1 MRDLLRPGALRRR
14 IVLVAVLCLVV
25 AACSADTAD
34 TTTTAAGPDE
44 TEAPATTAGDDTT
57 ETTAPPTD
65 DGDDDDAGDDEA
77 VRFLMAE
84 NFWADW
90 VPYSSTALSQKRL
103 ERQIYDYL
111 VDFPSGDLSQPE
123 PSLATSWEEVDDTTW
138 EFALRDDVVFHDGQ
152 PLTAADVKASVE
164 LASGFS
170 GESAYALTWAPAEV
184 EIVDDYT
191 VRITTEEPFAPML
204 AELWWTPIAS
214 AEWLEGDEE
223 ELASS
228 PNGTGPFRLV
238 EDSVNVKT
246 MEANPD
252 YWQGPPDIESLVWE
266 FIQDPQTRLDAL
278 LTGDVHAI
286 DRVPPEHLEIL
297 EAEEG
302 IELASVTGIESV
314 NLFIA
319 PGRLPI
325 WDENADFRRAVNL
338 SFNRGPLVENLVMGA
353 SAPAGSFLPTNAL
366 YYQEQSPPFELDP
379 EGARAALEAAGVPDG
394 GPEFEIWVAE
404 GFLPRAVPVVEAIV
418 AQMQEVGLN
427 PTIVTSDVAGLID
440 DAFSEGGTGSMY
452 HLSWATAGDPNQA
465 AAVYSS
471 AFAWYFGDE
480 ELDGLV
486 AEGRTTLDPADR
498 EQVYA
503 DLQAHMWEQAWH
515 VPLYN
520 SDFTLAHVSEL
531 EDVLVQPHTFRTDF
545 YPASLSD

>member
-1 MRDLLRPGALRRR
+1 MRDLLNLGALHRR
-14 IVLVAVLCLVV
+14 IVLPAVLCLVV
-25 AACSADTAD
+25 VACQGDTAG
-34 TTTTAAGPDE
+34 TTTTAGAETPD
-44 TEAPATTAGDDTT
+44 TTAAPATTEPDTT
-57 ETTAPPTD
+57 ETTAPPATEAE
-65 DGDDDDAGDDEA
+65 DGDGE

-123 PSLATSWEEVDDTTW
+123 PSLATSWEQIDDTTW
-138 EFALRDDVVFHDGQ
+138 EFTIRDDVVFHDGQ
-152 PLTAADVKASVE
+152 PMTAADVKASVE

-191 VRITTEEPFAPML
+191 VRIITEEPFAPML
-204 AELWWTPIAS
+204 AELWWTPIVS
-214 AEWLEGDEE
+214 AQWLEGDEGD
-223 ELASS
+223 LATT

-246 MEANPD
+246 MEPNPD
-252 YWQGPPDIESLVWE
+252 YWQEPATIDTLVWE

-278 LTGDVHAI
+278 LSGDAHAI

-297 EAEEG
+297 EAEGG
-302 IELASVTGIESV
+302 IELVGVTGIESV
-314 NLFIA
+314 NLFVA

-338 SFNRGPLVENLVMGA
+338 SFDRGPLVENLVMGA
-353 SAPAGSFLPTNAL
+353 SAPAGSFLPTNTL
-366 YYQEQSPPFELDP
+366 FYQEQEPPFAADP
-379 EGARAALEAAGVPDG
+379 EGAMAALEAAGVPDG
-394 GPEFEIWVAE
+394 GPPFEIWVAE
-404 GFLPRAVPVVEAIV
+404 GFLPRAVPVVEAMV
-418 AQMQEVGLN
+418 AQMQGIGLN
-427 PTIVTSDVAGLID
+427 PTVVTSDVAGLID
-440 DAFSEGGTGSMY
+440 DAFSETGTGAMY

-465 AAVYSS
+465 ASVYSS

-480 ELDGLV
+480 ELDAMI
-486 AEGRTTLDPADR
+486 AEGRTTLDPAER

-531 EDVLVQPHTFRTDF
+531 EGILVQPHVFRTDF

>member
-1 MRDLLRPGALRRR
+1 MRDLLNLGALHRR
-14 IVLVAVLCLVV
+14 IVLPAVLCLVV
-25 AACSADTAD
+25 VACQGDTAG
-34 TTTTAAGPDE
+34 TTTTAGAETPD
-44 TEAPATTAGDDTT
+44 TTAAPATTEPDTT
-57 ETTAPPTD
+57 ETTAPPATEAE
-65 DGDDDDAGDDEA
+65 DGDGE

-123 PSLATSWEEVDDTTW
+123 PSLATSWEQIDDTTW
-138 EFALRDDVVFHDGQ
+138 EFTLRDDVVFHDGQ
-152 PLTAADVKASVE
+152 PMTAADVKASVE

-191 VRITTEEPFAPML
+191 VRIITEEPFAPML
-204 AELWWTPIAS
+204 AELWWTPIVS
-214 AEWLEGDEE
+214 AQWLEGDEGD
-223 ELASS
+223 LATT

-246 MEANPD
+246 MESNPD
-252 YWQGPPDIESLVWE
+252 YWQEPATIDTLVWE

-278 LTGDVHAI
+278 LSGDAHAI

-297 EAEEG
+297 EAEGG
-302 IELASVTGIESV
+302 IELVGVTGIESV
-314 NLFIA
+314 NLFVA

-325 WDENADFRRAVNL
+325 WDENPDFRRAVNL
-338 SFNRGPLVENLVMGA
+338 SFDRGPLVENLVMGA
-353 SAPAGSFLPTNAL
+353 SAPAGSFLPTNTL
-366 YYQEQSPPFELDP
+366 FYQEQEPSFAADP
-379 EGARAALEAAGVPDG
+379 EGAMAALEAAGVPDG
-394 GPEFEIWVAE
+394 GPPFEIWVAE
-404 GFLPRAVPVVEAIV
+404 GFLPRAVPVVEAMV
-418 AQMQEVGLN
+418 AQMQGIGLN
-427 PTIVTSDVAGLID
+427 PTVVTSDVAGLID
-440 DAFSEGGTGSMY
+440 DAFSETGTGAMY

-465 AAVYSS
+465 ASVYSS

-480 ELDGLV
+480 ELD
-486 AEGRTTLDPADR
+486 AMIADGRTTLDPAER

-531 EDVLVQPHTFRTDF
+531 EGILVQPHVFRTDF

>member
-1 MRDLLRPGALRRR
+1 MRRFLRVEAIDRP
-14 IVLVAVLCLVV
+14 IVLLAVLSLVI
-25 AACSADTAD
+25 ASCTADTGD
-34 TTTTAAGPDE
+34 TTTTG
-44 TEAPATTAGDDTT
+44 ATTDTEPTATTEPAPTDTT
-57 ETTAPPTD
+57 
-65 DGDDDDAGDDEA
+65 DEGEGEEDV

-123 PSLATSWEEVDDTTW
+123 PSLATSWEQIDDTTW
-138 EFALRDDVVFHDGQ
+138 EFSLRDDVVFHDGQ

-170 GESAYALTWAPAEV
+170 GDSAYALTWSPAEV
-184 EIVDDYT
+184 EVIDDYT
-191 VRITTEEPFAPML
+191 IRIITEEPFAPML
-204 AELWWTPIAS
+204 AELWWTPIVS
-214 AEWLEGDEE
+214 AQWLEGDSGD
-223 ELASS
+223 LATT
-228 PNGTGPFRLV
+228 PNGTGPFMLV

-246 MEANPD
+246 MEPNPD
-252 YWQGPPDIESLVWE
+252 YWQEPATIDRLVWE

-278 LTGDVHAI
+278 LSGDAHAI

-297 EAEEG
+297 EAEGG
-302 IELASVTGIESV
+302 IEVVSVTGIESV
-314 NLFIA
+314 NLFIR
-319 PGRLPI
+319 PGRLDI

-338 SFNRGPLVENLVMGA
+338 SFDRGPLVENLVMGA
-353 SAPAGSFLPTNAL
+353 SAAAGSFLPTNTL
-366 YYQEQSPPFELDP
+366 FYEEQSPPFTADA
-379 EGARAALEAAGVPDG
+379 EGAVAALEAAGVPDG
-394 GPEFEIWVAE
+394 GPPFEIWAAE

-418 AQMQEVGLN
+418 AQMQAVGIN
-427 PTIVTSDVAGLID
+427 ATIVTSDVAGLID
-440 DAFSEGGTGSMY
+440 DAFSDTGTGSMY

-480 ELDGLV
+480 ELQSLID
-486 AEGRTTLDPADR
+486 EGRTTLDPAER

-503 DLQAHMWEQAWH
+503 ALQAHMWEQAWH

-520 SDFTLAHVSEL
+520 SDFTFAHASEL
-531 EDVLVQPHTFRTDF
+531 EGVLVQPHVFRTDF
-545 YPASLSD
+545 YPASLND

>member
-1 MRDLLRPGALRRR
+1 MRYLLRLGALRRR
-14 IVLVAVLCLVV
+14 IVLPAVLCLVV
-25 AACSADTAD
+25 VACNGAADDTE
-34 TTTTAAGPDE
+34 TTVTTEG
-44 TEAPATTAGDDTT
+44 APATTEPRTT
-57 ETTAPPTD
+57 DTTAPPATEPVAE
-65 DGDDDDAGDDEA
+65 GET

-103 ERQIYDYL
+103 ERQIYDFL

-123 PSLATSWEEVDDTTW
+123 PALATAWEQIDDTTW
-138 EFALRDDVVFHDGQ
+138 EFTLRDDVVFHDGQ
-152 PLTAADVKASVE
+152 PMTAADVKASVE

-170 GESAYALTWAPAEV
+170 GESAYALTWSPAEV

-191 VRITTEEPFAPML
+191 VRIITEEPFAPML
-204 AELWWTPIAS
+204 AELWWTPIVS
-214 AEWLEGDEE
+214 AQWLEGNEAD
-223 ELASS
+223 LATT

-238 EDSVNVKT
+238 EDSVTAKT
-246 MEANPD
+246 MEPNAD
-252 YWQGPPDIESLVWE
+252 YWQTPPTIDTLVWE

-278 LTGDVHAI
+278 LAGDAHAI

-297 EAEEG
+297 EGEEG
-302 IELASVTGIESV
+302 IEVVSVTGIESV

-338 SFNRGPLVENLVMGA
+338 SFDRGPLVENLVMGA
-353 SAPAGSFLPTNAL
+353 SAPAGSFLPTNTL
-366 YYQEQSPPFELDP
+366 FYQEQEPPFAADP
-379 EGARAALEAAGVPDG
+379 EGAMAALEAAGVPDG
-394 GPEFEIWVAE
+394 GPEFEIWAAE

-418 AQMQEVGLN
+418 AQMQAVGLN

-440 DAFSEGGTGSMY
+440 DAFSETGTGSMY

-465 AAVYSS
+465 AAVYSD

-480 ELDGLV
+480 DLQGLIDQ
-486 AEGRTTLDPADR
+486 GRTTLDPAER

-503 DLQAHMWEQAWH
+503 DLQEHMWEQAWH

-520 SDFTLAHVSEL
+520 SDFTLAHTSEL
-531 EDVLVQPHTFRTDF
+531 EGILVQPHVFRTDF
-545 YPASLSD
+545 YAASLGG

>member
-1 MRDLLRPGALRRR
+1 MRSTSKAGRLRPL
-14 IVLVAVLCLVV
+14 VLPVVLCLIL
-25 AACSADTAD
+25 AACTADTAD
-34 TTTTAAGPDE
+34 TTTTAAAPDG
-44 TEAPATTAGDDTT
+44 TEALATTAPSEEPAD
-57 ETTAPPTD
+57 TTAPTTD
-65 DGDDDDAGDDEA
+65 TGDAGDGET

-111 VDFPSGDLSQPE
+111 VDFPTGDLSEPE
-123 PSLATSWEEVDDTTW
+123 PSLATSWEQIDDTTW
-138 EFALRDDVVFHDGQ
+138 EFTLRDDVVFHDGQ

-191 VRITTEEPFAPML
+191 VRIMTEEPFAPML
-204 AELWWTPIAS
+204 AELWWTPIVS

-223 ELASS
+223 ELGST

-246 MEANPD
+246 MEPNPD
-252 YWQGPPDIESLVWE
+252 YWQEPPTIDTLIWE
-266 FIQDPQTRLDAL
+266 YIQDPQTRLDAL
-278 LTGDVHAI
+278 LAGDAHAI

-297 EAEEG
+297 EGEG
-302 IELASVTGIESV
+302 DIELISVTGIESV
-314 NLFIA
+314 NLFVA

-325 WDENADFRRAVNL
+325 WDENPDFRRAVNL
-338 SFNRGPLVENLVMGA
+338 SFDRGPLVDNLVMGA
-353 SAPAGSFLPTNAL
+353 SAPAGSFLPTNTL
-366 YYQEQSPPFELDP
+366 FYQEQEPPFEADP
-379 EGARAALEAAGVPDG
+379 EAARAALEAAGVPDG

-418 AQMQEVGLN
+418 AQMQSVGLQ

-440 DAFSEGGTGSMY
+440 DAFSETGTGSMY
-452 HLSWATAGDPNQA
+452 HLSWASSGDPNQA

-480 ELDGLV
+480 ELDAMV
-486 AEGRTTLDPADR
+486 AEGRTTLDRAER

-520 SDFTLAHVSEL
+520 SDFTLAHTSDL
-531 EDVLVQPHTFRTDF
+531 EGVLVQPHTFRTDF
-545 YPASLSD
+545 YGANLSD

>member
-1 MRDLLRPGALRRR
+1 MRSTSKAGRLRPL
-14 IVLVAVLCLVV
+14 VLPVVLCLIL
-25 AACSADTAD
+25 AACTADTAD
-34 TTTTAAGPDE
+34 TTTTAAAPDG
-44 TEAPATTAGDDTT
+44 TEALATTAPSEEPAD
-57 ETTAPPTD
+57 TTAPTTD
-65 DGDDDDAGDDEA
+65 TGDAGDGET

-90 VPYSSTALSQKRL
+90 VPYSSTAPSQKRL

-111 VDFPSGDLSQPE
+111 VDFPTGDLSEPE
-123 PSLATSWEEVDDTTW
+123 PSLATSWEQIDDTTW
-138 EFALRDDVVFHDGQ
+138 EFTLRDDVVFHDGQ

-191 VRITTEEPFAPML
+191 VRIMTEEPFAPML
-204 AELWWTPIAS
+204 AELWWTPIVS

-223 ELASS
+223 ELGST

-246 MEANPD
+246 MEPNPD
-252 YWQGPPDIESLVWE
+252 YWQEPPTIDTLIWE
-266 FIQDPQTRLDAL
+266 YIQDPQTRLDAL
-278 LTGDVHAI
+278 LAGDAHAI

-297 EAEEG
+297 EGEG
-302 IELASVTGIESV
+302 DIELISVTGIESV
-314 NLFIA
+314 NLFVA

-325 WDENADFRRAVNL
+325 WDENPDFRRAVNL
-338 SFNRGPLVENLVMGA
+338 SFDRGPLVDNLVMGA
-353 SAPAGSFLPTNAL
+353 SAPAGSFLPTNTL
-366 YYQEQSPPFELDP
+366 FYQEQEPPFEADP
-379 EGARAALEAAGVPDG
+379 EAARAALEAAGVPDG

-418 AQMQEVGLN
+418 AQMQSVGLQ

-440 DAFSEGGTGSMY
+440 DAFSETGTGSMY
-452 HLSWATAGDPNQA
+452 HLSWASSGDPNQA

-480 ELDGLV
+480 ELDAMV
-486 AEGRTTLDPADR
+486 AEGRTTLDRAER

-520 SDFTLAHVSEL
+520 SDFTLAHTSDL
-531 EDVLVQPHTFRTDF
+531 EGVLVQPHTFRTDF
-545 YPASLSD
+545 YGANLSD

>member
-1 MRDLLRPGALRRR
+1 
-14 IVLVAVLCLVV
+14 VV
-25 AACSADTAD
+25 ACQGDTAG
-34 TTTTAAGPDE
+34 TTTTAGAETPD
-44 TEAPATTAGDDTT
+44 TTAAPATTEPDTT
-57 ETTAPPTD
+57 ETTAPPATEAE
-65 DGDDDDAGDDEA
+65 DGDGE

-123 PSLATSWEEVDDTTW
+123 PSLATSWEQIDDTTW
-138 EFALRDDVVFHDGQ
+138 EFTIRDDVVFHDGQ
-152 PLTAADVKASVE
+152 PMTAADVKASVE

-191 VRITTEEPFAPML
+191 VRIITEEPFAPML
-204 AELWWTPIAS
+204 AELWWTPIVS
-214 AEWLEGDEE
+214 AQWLEGDEGD
-223 ELASS
+223 LATT

-246 MEANPD
+246 MEPNPD
-252 YWQGPPDIESLVWE
+252 YWQEPATIDTLVWE

-278 LTGDVHAI
+278 LSGDAHAI

-297 EAEEG
+297 EAEGG
-302 IELASVTGIESV
+302 IELVGVTGIESV
-314 NLFIA
+314 NLFVA

-338 SFNRGPLVENLVMGA
+338 SFDRGPLVENLVMGA
-353 SAPAGSFLPTNAL
+353 SAPAGSFLPTNTL
-366 YYQEQSPPFELDP
+366 FYQEQEPPFAADP
-379 EGARAALEAAGVPDG
+379 EGAMAALEAAGVPDG
-394 GPEFEIWVAE
+394 GPPFEIWVAE
-404 GFLPRAVPVVEAIV
+404 GFLPRAVPVVEAMV
-418 AQMQEVGLN
+418 AQMQGIGLN
-427 PTIVTSDVAGLID
+427 PTVVTSDVAGLID
-440 DAFSEGGTGSMY
+440 DAFSETGTGAMY

-465 AAVYSS
+465 ASVYSS

-480 ELDGLV
+480 ELDAMI
-486 AEGRTTLDPADR
+486 AEGRTTLDPAER

-531 EDVLVQPHTFRTDF
+531 EGILVQPHVFRTDF